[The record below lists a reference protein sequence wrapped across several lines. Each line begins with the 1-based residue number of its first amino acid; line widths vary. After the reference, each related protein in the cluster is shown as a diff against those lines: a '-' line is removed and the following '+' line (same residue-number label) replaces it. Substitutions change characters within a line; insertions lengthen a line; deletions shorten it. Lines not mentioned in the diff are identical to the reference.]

1 MYICLFQVWY
11 VCGICFPDQG
21 LNPGLLNWELG
32 VLATGLPGES
42 LVNLFQGLMNSLHTV
57 CAGLRG
63 IFVSDASLSFMDDL
77 QPLLAT

>member
-1 MYICLFQVWY
+1 MGSLIAA
-11 VCGICFPDQG
+11 CGIYFPDQG

-42 LVNLFQGLMNSLHTV
+42 LVNLFQGLMNALHTV

-63 IFVSDASLSFMDDL
+63 VFVSDASWSFMDDL